1 MHRFKKYA
9 MKYLSLFSLLVS
21 VTLLGQNIN
30 DEVIEFQA
38 IKAPIQLLPEEQRFY
53 NVTVDSP
60 YNLTTDDVINQS
72 KVDFQKELSDYGDK
86 VAQSEAEYQQKLKDH
101 EEEIKKANEKFKT
114 ESDAFEKLTLV
125 ERMVIID
132 QGKKPKL
139 VVPAKPE
146 YYKPQE
152 PKYQDPNLDDYII
165 VNNQVL
171 ASQIVIQGFTR
182 GKNNV
187 EILINIQKV
196 EFQDNAGQSYARQP
210 TKLLVK
216 VNGQEVISENYFQDF
231 EFVSSSPTN
240 NINKPR
246 QEKNYLEKVMTFLNQ
261 KLNDTFA
268 FQAENKKIKIEYVK
282 NNKNN
287 YDDLERAHIYVTTNL
302 KKLQADNAAEVNK
315 MAMDNLKKGTDIWL
329 EALKKVNYKDSKA
342 LFNAKIGKM
351 IYFNLMRLNVALG
364 NKAEAEK
371 YLNEFQENLVY
382 LKLSYDE
389 ERELNQLENAI
400 YKNK

>member
-1 MHRFKKYA
+1 